1 MKITKPAKSEE
12 LLMSKVK
19 TTLEV
24 NGKSYSIFSL
34 KKCQR
39 GSALGEIDKL
49 PKSLKVLLENLL
61 RHEGGTAVQW
71 DHVEAVN
78 QWAKNKKSNTEIA
91 YHPARV
97 VMQDFT
103 GVPAVVDL
111 AAMREAMTVLG
122 GDPKK

>member
-34 KKCQR
+34 KKAKEA
-39 GSALGEIDKL
+39 GLGEIDKL

-61 RHEGGTAVQW
+61 RHELLIASLPMLRTVRDKQELGSRL
-71 DHVEAVN
+71 
-78 QWAKNKKSNTEIA
+78 KS
-91 YHPARV
+91 
-97 VMQDFT
+97 
-103 GVPAVVDL
+103 
-111 AAMREAMTVLG
+111 
-122 GDPKK
+122 